1 MNEPV
6 IMIPTDAATA
16 ARYVAASDE
25 QRLKIELLVR
35 LLLLERPRPSPDSLL
50 QLMDAM
56 SAEAQANGLTPEILE
71 ASLNDPDEA

>member
-35 LLLLERPRPSPDSLL
+35 LLLERPRPSPDSLL

-71 ASLNDPDEA
+71 AILNDPDEA